1 MAGTR
6 KWIGVA
12 AVAMIVA
19 GGSVTARAQSQTQQ
33 PQQPQQQQPAPA
45 TPSDKAAPPQAT
57 PLTLEPSTPPVNA
70 EEDAAIKA
78 FREMKNDDLAKKSQG
93 AEDFLTKYPQSR
105 YRPEVYGWQVQYY
118 RSKGET
124 DKMEAAADKQLALFP
139 NDPQTLA
146 VVGATLPRAMNAN
159 TPEPAKRLDK
169 AEHMCQKALELLP
182 TITKPEG
189 MTDDVFQGAKDETAS
204 MAYSGLGTVDFRR
217 GKYADAI
224 PYFEKAVRLDKQPD
238 PVDYYLLAFCNQKT
252 SHFDDAVAAYQKCA
266 AIPSGM
272 QATCTQGAE
281 EAKKLGATQLSAPK

>member
-78 FREMKNDDLAKKSQG
+78 FREMKNDDLAKKNQA
-93 AEDFLTKYPQSR
+93 AEDLLTKYPQSR
-105 YRPEVYGWQVQYY
+105 YRVEIYAWQVQYF
-118 RSKGET
+118 RSKGDIE
-124 DKMEAAADKQLALFP
+124 KMEGAADKQLTLFP

-146 VVGATLPRAMNAN
+146 TVGSALPRAMNAN
-159 TPEPAKRLDK
+159 TPEPGKRLAK
-169 AEHMCQKALELLP
+169 AEQMCQKALEILP
-182 TITKPEG
+182 TLAKPEG
-189 MTDDVFQGAKDETAS
+189 MPDDVFQRAKDQAAA

-224 PYFEKAVRLDKQPD
+224 PNFEKSVRMDPEPD
-238 PVDYYLLAFCNQKT
+238 PVNYYLLAYCNQKA
-252 SHFDDAVAAYQKCA
+252 SHFDDAVAAYTKCA

-272 QATCTQGAE
+272 QTTCTQGAE
-281 EAKKLGATQLSAPK
+281 EERNWQLRN